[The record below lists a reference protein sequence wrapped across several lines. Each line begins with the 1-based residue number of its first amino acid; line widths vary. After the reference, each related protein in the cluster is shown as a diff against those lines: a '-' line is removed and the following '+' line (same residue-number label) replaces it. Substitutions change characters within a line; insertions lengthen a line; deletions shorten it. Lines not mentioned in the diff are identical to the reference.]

1 MHSFKK
7 GATLYN
13 NCLDIMTID
22 KHIHDVITFNAPSV
36 IILLLLQ
43 GNNKAELQKGF
54 KTKLRIHEL

>member
-1 MHSFKK
+1 
-7 GATLYN
+7 
-13 NCLDIMTID
+13 MTID